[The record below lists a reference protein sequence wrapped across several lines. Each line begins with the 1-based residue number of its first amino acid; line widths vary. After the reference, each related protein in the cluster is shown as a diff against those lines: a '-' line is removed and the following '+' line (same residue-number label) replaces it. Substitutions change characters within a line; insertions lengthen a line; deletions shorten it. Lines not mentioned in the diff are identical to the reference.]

1 MARNL
6 SRSRKGHRK
15 HARRTHVRRT
25 LRGGS
30 NLGASAAPLQYSLA
44 GDWSSKMAQGLGG
57 DYLKYHVGQHG
68 GQRGGVAPVGDTGVM
83 DASLRGP
90 AMLAGQ
96 DQAFA
101 AIVGLKDQAG
111 GKRSKRSKSAKRSK
125 RSKSAKRS
133 KSSKR
138 SKSAK
143 RSKRSKSAK
152 RSKRSKKTRGGS
164 LAYAPFDGKGMLLS
178 QSDYAKAGLS
188 PSWSSNVE
196 FNAASARAAL

>member
-1 MARNL
+1 M
-6 SRSRKGHRK
+6 
-15 HARRTHVRRT
+15 

-30 NLGASAAPLQYSLA
+30 NLGAFASPLQYSLA
-44 GDWSSKMAQGLGG
+44 GDWSSKMAQGQGG

-68 GQRGGVAPVGDTGVM
+68 GMAPVGDTGVM

-90 AMLAGQ
+90 AMLASQ

-101 AIVGLKDQAG
+101 AIAGLKDQAG
-111 GKRSKRSKSAKRSK
+111 GKRSKRSKSSKRSK
-125 RSKSAKRS
+125 RSKRS

-138 SKSAK
+138 SK
-143 RSKRSKSAK
+143 RSKS
-152 RSKRSKKTRGGS
+152 SKRKTRKTRGGS

-178 QSDYAKAGLS
+178 QADYAKAGLS

>member
-15 HARRTHVRRT
+15 HKARRTHVRRT

-44 GDWSSKMAQGLGG
+44 GDWSSKMAQGQGG

-68 GQRGGVAPVGDTGVM
+68 GQRGGVAQVGDTGVM

-101 AIVGLKDQAG
+101 AIAGLKDQAG
-111 GKRSKRSKSAKRSK
+111 GKRSKRSKSAKRS
-125 RSKSAKRS
+125 
-133 KSSKR
+133 
-138 SKSAK
+138 K

-178 QSDYAKAGLS
+178 QADYAKAGLS

>member
-1 MARNL
+1 MAQNL

-15 HARRTHVRRT
+15 HKARRTHVRRT

-44 GDWSSKMAQGLGG
+44 GDWSSKMAQGQGG

-90 AMLAGQ
+90 AMLASQ

-101 AIVGLKDQAG
+101 AIAGLKDQAG
-111 GKRSKRSKSAKRSK
+111 GKRY
-125 RSKSAKRS
+125 KRS

-138 SKSAK
+138 SKRSMCTK
-143 RSKRSKSAK
+143 RSKRSKSSKHSK
-152 RSKRSKKTRGGS
+152 RSKSSKRSKKTRGGS

-196 FNAASARAAL
+196 FNAASARASL

>member
-15 HARRTHVRRT
+15 HKARRTHVRRT

-44 GDWSSKMAQGLGG
+44 GDWSSKMAQGQGG

-90 AMLAGQ
+90 AMLASQ

-101 AIVGLKDQAG
+101 AIAGLKDQAG
-111 GKRSKRSKSAKRSK
+111 GKRSKRSKS
-125 RSKSAKRS
+125 SKSA
-133 KSSKR
+133 
-138 SKSAK
+138 KSAK
-143 RSKRSKSAK
+143 RSKRNA

-188 PSWSSNVE
+188 PSWSSNLE
-196 FNAASARAAL
+196 FQAASARASL

>member
-15 HARRTHVRRT
+15 HKARRTHVRRT

-44 GDWSSKMAQGLGG
+44 GDWSSKMAQGQGG

-101 AIVGLKDQAG
+101 AIAGLKDQAG
-111 GKRSKRSKSAKRSK
+111 GKRSK

-143 RSKRSKSAK
+143 RSKSSK

-164 LAYAPFDGKGMLLS
+164 LSYAPFDGKGMLLS

-196 FNAASARAAL
+196 FNAASARASL

>member
-15 HARRTHVRRT
+15 HKARRTHVRRT

-44 GDWSSKMAQGLGG
+44 GDWSSKMAQGQGG

-101 AIVGLKDQAG
+101 AIAGLKDQAG
-111 GKRSKRSKSAKRSK
+111 GKRSKRSKSAKRS
-125 RSKSAKRS
+125 
-133 KSSKR
+133 
-138 SKSAK
+138 
-143 RSKRSKSAK
+143 K

-178 QSDYAKAGLS
+178 QADYAKAGLS

>member
-15 HARRTHVRRT
+15 HKARRTHVRRM
-25 LRGGS
+25 LRRGGG
-30 NLGASAAPLQYSLA
+30 NLAADAAPLQYSLA
-44 GDWSSKMAQGLGG
+44 GDWSSKMAQGQGG

-68 GQRGGVAPVGDTGVM
+68 GMAPVGDTGVM

-90 AMLAGQ
+90 AMLASQ

-101 AIVGLKDQAG
+101 AIAGLKDQAG
-111 GKRSKRSKSAKRSK
+111 GKRSKRSKSSK
-125 RSKSAKRS
+125 RSKRS

-138 SKSAK
+138 SK
-143 RSKRSKSAK
+143 RSKS
-152 RSKRSKKTRGGS
+152 SKRKTRKTRGGS

-178 QSDYAKAGLS
+178 QADYAKAGLS